1 MDLSTA
7 DIFTFA
13 KYFREDIMMKED
25 KVNLSIEFFNSYIN
39 EFKDL
44 TEEQAK
50 NFKIKQMHSLRVAE
64 NSLWLSEKLKF
75 SENDRELAYIN
86 AVFHDIGRFPQLI
99 QYNTFNDSISV
110 DHAELGIEVLK
121 EKKFLEKLDCEETEL
136 VNYAILSHNKFKIDD
151 KLSNRESLFSKL
163 LRDCDK
169 LDILR
174 VLTDYYSNRNSEP
187 NHTLTWELPKAGKVS
202 DTVVKEILAGKLVSK
217 KNVSSELDVKIMQM
231 SWIFDLNF
239 KASVG
244 LVLEKRYLEKI
255 YNSVSKSDQIIE
267 IYRKV
272 KVFAENKMME

>member
-1 MDLSTA
+1 MDLLPT

-13 KYFREDIMMKED
+13 KYFREDIMKED
-25 KVNLSIEFFNSYIN
+25 KVNLSIDLFNSYIDK
-39 EFKDL
+39 FKDL

-64 NSLWLSEKLKF
+64 NSLWLSEKLKL
-75 SENDRELAYIN
+75 SVEDKILAFIM
-86 AVFHDIGRFPQLI
+86 AVFHDIGRFPQLVE
-99 QYNTFNDSISV
+99 YNTFNDSVSV
-110 DHAELGIEVLK
+110 DHADLGIDVLK
-121 EKKFLEKLDCEETEL
+121 ENKLLEQLECKEADLIHT
-136 VNYAILSHNKFKIDD
+136 AILWHNKFKITD
-151 KLSNRESLFSKL
+151 KLNDRELLYARL

-174 VLTDYYSNRNSEP
+174 VLTDYYSDRNSEP
-187 NHTLTWELPKAGKVS
+187 NHTLTWELPKAAKVS
-202 DTVVKEILAGKLVSK
+202 DGAAKEILAGKLVSK
-217 KNVSSELDVKIMQM
+217 KNVSTELDVKIMQM

-244 LVLEKRYLEKI
+244 MVLEKRYLEKI
-255 YNSVSKSDQIIE
+255 YNSVSKNDQIIE